1 MAYDLRMFF
10 SYTDLCSICVTRIQ
24 TNLPMASKH
33 PYQCLMVQGHG
44 SSQLIVF
51 AEDFVS
57 KFRLISDVYCFYF
70 LQILVYDLIFFL
82 FPQLIA
88 LNIS

>member
-1 MAYDLRMFF
+1 
-10 SYTDLCSICVTRIQ
+10 
-24 TNLPMASKH
+24 
-33 PYQCLMVQGHG
+33 MVQGHG

-57 KFRLISDVYCFYF
+57 KLRLISDVYCFYF

-88 LNIS
+88 LNIF